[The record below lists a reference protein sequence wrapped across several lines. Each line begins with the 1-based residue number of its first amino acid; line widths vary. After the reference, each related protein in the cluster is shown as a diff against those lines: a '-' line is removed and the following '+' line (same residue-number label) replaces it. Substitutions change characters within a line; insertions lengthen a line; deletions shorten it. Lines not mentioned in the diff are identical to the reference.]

1 MENIWATNGGIYLG
15 YGCDHTEGEPPP
27 LRDPLLYTG
36 DRGIVT
42 IAPNGAGKSRRSLL
56 VNATMLTGWSKIIV
70 DPKGDICAM
79 TMAHLKRAGNL
90 IVRWNPF
97 DVLGLGSD
105 GFNPI
110 AMLDPDDDDFVDDA
124 MGLAQ
129 ALIRI
134 EGKDPHW
141 AQAAQEFLYG
151 VIMWVR
157 LMVPD
162 GSFEDVRE
170 LVALD
175 DTRMQAFVGSEE
187 FIYHGQTYLG
197 LVHAGIEND
206 WPEIGIKTGRF
217 VDISPENK
225 ELHSVLSEALTQM
238 RWLDSRRIKK
248 DLSGPKFDFSV
259 LKKQPTTIYLI
270 LPARRFVTH
279 STWLRLCITSALQN
293 LMRDTRKSNVP
304 VLLAM
309 DEYPAL
315 AAGDGFPIIENYA
328 PMMRGF
334 FVKPWIIAQD
344 LNQLKA
350 VHPEKWETLLA
361 NAGVLQA
368 FATGH
373 DQTTADYLSKLTG
386 QTTRASLSLS
396 SSRNRAAGQPMSRN
410 DSISLSQIPMPLM
423 QPQDLHNMDPG
434 YTVFF
439 SDKAKGTVQSYL
451 PYPTQLR
458 HMRDVIALDPSA

>member
-1 MENIWATNGGIYLG
+1 M
-15 YGCDHTEGEPPP
+15 PPP

-36 DRGIVT
+36 DSGIIT
-42 IAPNGAGKSRRSLL
+42 IAPNGSGKSRRSLL
-56 VNATMLTGWSKIIV
+56 VNTTLLTGWSKIIV

-79 TMAHLKRAGNL
+79 TMEHLKRAGNL
-90 IVRWNPF
+90 VVRWNPF

-110 AMLDPDDDDFVDDA
+110 AMLDPENDDFLDDA
-124 MGLAQ
+124 MGLAE

-134 EGKDPHW
+134 QGKEPHW
-141 AQAAQEFLYG
+141 GQAAQEFVAG

-157 LMVPD
+157 IMIPD
-162 GSFEDVRE
+162 GSFEHVRE
-170 LVALD
+170 LIALD
-175 DTRMQAFVGSEE
+175 DTRMKSFVGSEE
-187 FIYHGQTYLG
+187 FIFHGQTYLG
-197 LVHAGIEND
+197 LVHTGIEHD

-217 VDISPENK
+217 VDITPENK

-238 RWLDSRRIKK
+238 RWLDSRRIKA
-248 DLSGPKFDFSV
+248 DLNGPTFDFDV
-259 LKKQPTTIYLI
+259 LKKKPTTIFLI

-293 LMRDTRKSNVP
+293 LMRDTRKSNIP

-309 DEYPAL
+309 DEYPAI

-373 DQTTADYLSKLTG
+373 DVTTGEFLSKLTG
-386 QTTRASLSLS
+386 QATRSQMSES
-396 SSRNRAAGQPMSRN
+396 SSRNRGGAQPLSRN
-410 DSISLSQIPMPLM
+410 DSVSVSQIPMPLM
-423 QPQDLHNMDPG
+423 HPQDLRNMDDG

-439 SDKAKGTVQSYL
+439 SDKAKGTVRSYL
-451 PYPTQLR
+451 PYPDKLR
-458 HMRDVIALDPSA
+458 YMRDIIARDPSA